1 MKAFVYRKK
10 DSKRIKTIKN
20 VVCVYQSANMIIID
34 TEKRSYTFSPR
45 EVKTT
50 IYQN

>member
-1 MKAFVYRKK
+1 MKVFVYRKK

-20 VVCVYQSANMIIID
+20 VVCVYQSATRLIID
-34 TEKRSYTFSPR
+34 TEKRSYTFSTD